1 MAEGRG
7 RDGERGLDRMES
19 YNERV
24 VLAARPIGEPKL
36 SDFRLERVPR
46 PEPKEGEVLLQ
57 VIWLSIDPYMR
68 GRMNEVRSY
77 APHVKLGEVMVGGT
91 VGRVLV
97 SRDDRFAAGDVVVG
111 YGGWQEYAVLP
122 ADGLRKL
129 DPARAPMQTALG
141 SLGMPGMTA
150 YVGLQNIGRP
160 KPGETVVVGAASGAV
175 GSMVGQLAKLGGCR
189 VVGIAGGQAK
199 CDYVKNELGFDE
211 ALDHR
216 EPGLDQRLATACPD
230 GVDVYF
236 ENVGGAV
243 WEAVFPL
250 LNDFARIPVCGL
262 VAGYNATKPP
272 AGPDR
277 TPQLF
282 RAILVKH
289 LTVRG
294 FIVWDFADQEPDF
307 LTEVGAMF
315 EAGKIKYRE
324 DVVYGLKNAPQALI
338 GLLSGRNFGKQLV
351 RVHGDQE

>member
-1 MAEGRG
+1 
-7 RDGERGLDRMES
+7 MES

-36 SDFRLERVPR
+36 SDFRHERVPR
-46 PEPKEGEVLLQ
+46 PEPRDGEVLVQ
-57 VIWLSIDPYMR
+57 VISLSIDPYMR
-68 GRMNEVRSY
+68 GRMNEVKSY

-97 SRDDRFAAGDVVVG
+97 SRDDRFSAGEFVVG
-111 YGGWQEYAVLP
+111 YGGWQEFATLP

-129 DPARAPMQTALG
+129 DPALAPIQTALG

-150 YVGLQNIGRP
+150 YVGLRNIGRP
-160 KPGETVVVGAASGAV
+160 KPGETLVVGAASGAV
-175 GSMVGQLAKLGGCR
+175 GSMVGQLAKLSGCR

-199 CDYVKNELGFDE
+199 CDYVQNELGFDD
-211 ALDHR
+211 ALDHL

-236 ENVGGAV
+236 ENVGGTL
-243 WEAVFPL
+243 WDAVFPL

-262 VAGYNATKPP
+262 VASYNATKPQ

-282 RAILVKH
+282 RAILVRH

-294 FIVWDFADQEPDF
+294 FIVWDFADQETEF
-307 LTEVGAMF
+307 LAEVGALL

-324 DVVYGLKNAPQALI
+324 DVVDGLQNAPQALI

-351 RVHGDQE
+351 RVHRDQQ